1 MKKLTSIILVLM
13 LVLAL
18 LPLGTLA
25 QESEETVYS
34 AEQGDTLLAESDTNE
49 TTEEANE
56 PTEEVT
62 EEATEET
69 TETTEES
76 AEPPEEP
83 TEELTEDGAEA
94 ESEAASL
101 ALDGTDTDTS
111 NSCGENL
118 MWTLD
123 NGTLTIRGTG
133 AMADYNSVRETPWYA
148 SRTSITSV
156 VIGSGVT
163 SIGSYAFA
171 GCSSLTQVTISE
183 GVTSMGECAF
193 LRCALTSVTL
203 PSSLQTIGQA
213 AFSGNRALTSITIP
227 AGVTQLPKNAFSS
240 CTALT
245 NINVAEGNQTYS
257 SIGGVVFSKD
267 GKTLRLY
274 PYGKSELVYTIP
286 DGVTSIEYGAF
297 PGSQRLAAL
306 VIPTSVTSIED
317 LPLSTNIY
325 YAGTEEA
332 WETVAMDATLRD
344 CLGQVY
350 CESGAPSGG
359 VVVSGDCGE
368 GVEWAFSN
376 DGKLT
381 ISGNGAMT
389 DYPYDT
395 SAPWNAFLNSI
406 TSVVVESGVT
416 HIGARAFTSCG
427 AVTSATIADTV
438 TSIGNN
444 AFCYC
449 YSLESLTLPSNVTSI
464 GDAAFK
470 ECMAL
475 TSVTIPSGVTSI
487 GSETFDYCT
496 SLESVTIGSGVTSIA
511 QDAFTDC
518 HALAS
523 ITVDATNENY
533 SSRDG
538 VLFNKGGTTL
548 IRYPEGRAGTSY
560 AVPSGVTTIWG
571 GAFRDSKLTSI
582 TLPNGLTSIGEYA
595 FESCE
600 SLTSVNLPSSL
611 TSLGEG
617 VFYHCYKLPS
627 VTIPNG
633 ITSIANYTFYGCNRL
648 VSVTIPA
655 SVTSIGDGVFCNWQ
669 FEDSVPLADV
679 YYAGTAVDWEKI
691 SMGGSN
697 DRLVGATLHYKTTP
711 TTDDST
717 KPAAKTPDTKKPPRT
732 GDESHTALWL
742 AVALLGGCAVVG
754 ATLVAKKKN
763 YNQ

>member
-18 LPLGTLA
+18 LPLGALA

-49 TTEEANE
+49 PVEEASEPTEEA
-56 PTEEVT
+56 TEEVT
-62 EEATEET
+62 EEATETAE
-69 TETTEES
+69 EATEETIEEATKEAS
-76 AEPPEEP
+76 DTAPE
-83 TEELTEDGAEA
+83 T
-94 ESEAASL
+94 ASL
-101 ALDGTDTDTS
+101 ALDGTGTDTS
-111 NSCGENL
+111 NRCGENL
-118 MWTLD
+118 TWTLE
-123 NGTLTIRGTG
+123 NGTLTISGTG
-133 AMADYNSVRETPWYA
+133 AMADYISGKETPWYT
-148 SRTSITSV
+148 SRASITSV

-163 SIGSYAFA
+163 SVGSYAFA
-171 GCSSLTQVTISE
+171 GCSSLVQVTISE

-203 PSSLQTIGQA
+203 PNSLTTIGEA

-227 AGVTQLPKNAFSS
+227 AGVTQLPKNAFSA

-245 NINVAEGNQTYS
+245 NINVAEGNQSYS
-257 SIGGVVFSKD
+257 SNGGVVFSKD
-267 GKTLRLY
+267 GETLRLY

-286 DGVTSIEYGAF
+286 DGVTSIEDKAF

-325 YAGTEEA
+325 YAGTEA
-332 WETVAMDATLRD
+332 QWNAVDMDETLRA
-344 CLGQVY
+344 CLGTVDF
-350 CESGAPSGG
+350 ESDAPSGD
-359 VVVSGDCGE
+359 VVVSGSCGV
-368 GVEWAFSN
+368 GVKWAFSN

-381 ISGNGAMT
+381 ISGSGAMA
-389 DYPYDT
+389 DYQYDN

-406 TSVVVESGVT
+406 TSVEVESGVT
-416 HIGARAFTSCG
+416 HIGARAFISCG
-427 AVTSATIADTV
+427 AVTSATIAGTV

-449 YSLESLTLPSNVTSI
+449 YSLESLTLPSSVTSI
-464 GDAAFK
+464 GNAAFK

-475 TSVTIPSGVTSI
+475 TSVTLPSGVTSI

-496 SLESVTIGSGVTSIA
+496 ALEGVTIGSGVTSIA

-523 ITVDATNENY
+523 ITVDDANKNY

-548 IRYPEGRAGTSY
+548 VRYPEGKAGTSY
-560 AVPSGVTTIWG
+560 TVPSGVTTIWG

-582 TLPNGLTSIGEYA
+582 TLPSSLTSIGEYA

-600 SLTSVNLPSSL
+600 SLTSVNFPSSL

-617 VFYHCYKLPS
+617 AFYHCYKLPS
-627 VTIPNG
+627 VTIPSG
-633 ITSIANYTFYGCNRL
+633 ITSIENYTFYGCNRL

-655 SVTSIGDGVFCNWQ
+655 SVTSIGDGVFCDWP

-679 YYAGTAVDWEKI
+679 YYAGTAADWEKI
-691 SMGGSN
+691 SMGESN
-697 DRLVGATLHYKTTP
+697 DRLTGVTLHYKTTP
-711 TTDDST
+711 TTDDGT
-717 KPAAKTPDTKKPPRT
+717 KPAAKTTDAKKPPRT

-754 ATLVAKKKN
+754 TTVIAKKKN
-763 YNQ
+763 YTR

>member
-18 LPLGTLA
+18 LPLGALA
-25 QESEETVYS
+25 QESEELSYS
-34 AEQGDTLLAESDTNE
+34 AEQCNTLLADSDTNE
-49 TTEEANE
+49 PVEEASE
-56 PTEEVT
+56 P
-62 EEATEET
+62 TEET
-69 TETTEES
+69 TEETCAESTEETG
-76 AEPPEEP
+76 EES
-83 TEELTEDGAEA
+83 TEDSTET
-94 ESEAASL
+94 EPETASL

-111 NSCGENL
+111 GNCGANGENL
-118 MWTLD
+118 TWTLD
-123 NGTLTIRGTG
+123 NGTLTINGTG
-133 AMADYNSVRETPWYA
+133 AMADYISGKETPWYT
-148 SRTSITSV
+148 SRASITSV

-163 SIGSYAFA
+163 SVGSYAFA
-171 GCSSLTQVTISE
+171 GCSSLVQVTISE

-203 PSSLQTIGQA
+203 PNSLTTIGEA

-227 AGVTQLPKNAFSS
+227 AGVTQLPKNAFSA

-245 NINVAEGNQTYS
+245 NINVAEGNQSYS
-257 SIGGVVFSKD
+257 SNGGVVFSKD
-267 GKTLRLY
+267 GETLRLY

-286 DGVTSIEYGAF
+286 SGVTSIEDRAF

-306 VIPTSVTSIED
+306 VIPTSVTSIAD
-317 LPLSTNIY
+317 LPLFTNIY
-325 YAGTEEA
+325 YAGTEA
-332 WETVAMDATLRD
+332 QWNAVVMDATLRA
-344 CLGQVY
+344 CLGTVDF
-350 CESGAPSGG
+350 ESDAPSGD
-359 VVVSGDCGE
+359 VVVSGSCGV
-368 GVEWAFSN
+368 GVTWAFSN

-381 ISGNGAMT
+381 ISGNGEMT
-389 DYPYDT
+389 DYQNDN

-406 TSVVVESGVT
+406 TSVEVESGVT
-416 HIGARAFTSCG
+416 HIGARAFIACG
-427 AVTSATIADTV
+427 ALTSATIADTV

-449 YSLESLTLPSNVTSI
+449 YSLESLTLPSSVTSI

-475 TSVTIPSGVTSI
+475 TSVTLPSGVTSI

-496 SLESVTIGSGVTSIA
+496 ALESVTIGSGVTSIA

-523 ITVDATNENY
+523 ITVDDANENY

-548 IRYPEGRAGTSY
+548 IRYPEGKAGTSY

-582 TLPNGLTSIGEYA
+582 TLPDGLTSIGEYA

-617 VFYHCYKLPS
+617 AFYHCYKLPS
-627 VTIPNG
+627 VTIPSG
-633 ITSIANYTFYGCNRL
+633 ITSIENYTFYGCNRL

-655 SVTSIGDGVFCNWQ
+655 SVTSIGDGVFCDWP

-679 YYAGTAVDWEKI
+679 YYAGTAADWEKI
-691 SMGGSN
+691 SMGESN
-697 DRLVGATLHYKTTP
+697 DRLTGVTLHYKTTP
-711 TTDDST
+711 TTDDGT
-717 KPAAKTPDTKKPPRT
+717 KPAAKTTDAKKPPRT
-732 GDESHTALWL
+732 GDESHAALWL

-754 ATLVAKKKN
+754 TTVIAKKKN
-763 YNQ
+763 YTR